1 MTGVPPRSP
10 VDAQRRAA
18 FESLARTVMPDIRRF
33 LRRRADPDMA
43 DDVLSD
49 VLLVL
54 WRRADEVEGLPP
66 DVRLPWCYGV
76 ARGCLANARR
86 SAERR
91 QRLWL
96 RVVESPEARTAP
108 GIGVEDV
115 DPDGVLAAAL
125 VELPGGDQEL
135 LRLWAWEQ
143 LEPREIAVVLG
154 ITPNAASIRLH
165 RATGRLRN
173 RLEKDRAA
181 GGKSAGRA
189 GHLPERQDREK
200 PL

>member
-18 FESLARTVMPDIRRF
+18 FESLAQTVMPDIRRF

-43 DDVLSD
+43 DDVLSE

-91 QRLWL
+91 HRLWL

-165 RATGRLRN
+165 RAR
-173 RLEKDRAA
+173 
-181 GGKSAGRA
+181 
-189 GHLPERQDREK
+189 
-200 PL
+200 